1 MFGFC
6 FFDTNRYLYK
16 VRDPKATKDRIIVA
30 SANLF
35 NTQGYQA
42 TSISDITKATGL
54 TKGAIY
60 RHFESKED
68 LEKQALHSL
77 SYLMFTSIRTAIQEA
92 DDFNAK
98 MEAVFRFF
106 ENYLKTPLYQ
116 GGCPL
121 LNVAIEA
128 DDSHPVLKKQAQKM
142 LLTLRNSI
150 STLLLNGIKNKQVN
164 EGINVNFYASVFIS
178 TLEGGIM
185 MSKLEGNGT
194 GIRHSI
200 THLRQVVQYISQ

>member
-1 MFGFC
+1 M
-6 FFDTNRYLYK
+6 
-16 VRDPKATKDRIIVA
+16 RDSQATKDRIIVA

-60 RHFESKED
+60 RHFENKED
-68 LEKQALHSL
+68 LEKQALRSL
-77 SYLMFTSIRTAIQEA
+77 SYLMFTAMRDAIKDAHNFQ
-92 DDFNAK
+92 DK
-98 MEAVFRFF
+98 MEAVFGFF
-106 ENYLKTPLYQ
+106 ENYLRSPIYQ

-128 DDSHPVLKKQAQKM
+128 DDSHPVLKEQAQEM
-142 LLTLRNSI
+142 LRTLRTSI
-150 STLLLNGIKNKQVN
+150 STLILNGIKNGQVK
-164 EGINVNFYASVFIS
+164 EDTNVNFYASIFIS
-178 TLEGGIM
+178 SLEGGIM

-194 GIRHSI
+194 SIRHSI
-200 THLRQVVQYISQ
+200 THLRQVVAYISG

>member
-1 MFGFC
+1 M
-6 FFDTNRYLYK
+6 
-16 VRDPKATKDRIIVA
+16 RDPKATKDRIIVA

-35 NTQGYQA
+35 NTQGYKA

-60 RHFESKED
+60 RHFENKED
-68 LEKQALHSL
+68 LEKQALDSL
-77 SYLMFTSIRTAIQEA
+77 SYLMFTAMRDMIKEA
-92 DDFNAK
+92 HTFQDK
-98 MEAVFRFF
+98 MDAVFGFF
-106 ENYLKTPLYQ
+106 EKYLKSPIYQ

-128 DDSHPVLKKQAQKM
+128 DDSNPVLKKQALRM
-142 LLTLRNSI
+142 LHNLRASI
-150 STLLLNGIKNKQVN
+150 STLIQNGINNKQVK
-164 EGINVNFYASVFIS
+164 EDINVHFYASIFIS

-200 THLRQVVQYISQ
+200 THLRQVVEYISS

>member
-1 MFGFC
+1 M
-6 FFDTNRYLYK
+6 
-16 VRDPKATKDRIIVA
+16 RDPKATKDRIIVA

-35 NTQGYQA
+35 NTQGYRA

-68 LEKQALHSL
+68 LEKQALGSL
-77 SYLMFTSIRTAIQEA
+77 SYLMFSTIRKAIKEA
-92 DDFNAK
+92 HSFQDK
-98 MEAVFRFF
+98 MEAVFGFF
-106 ENYLKTPLYQ
+106 ENYLREPIYE

-128 DDSHPVLKKQAQKM
+128 DDSHPVLKELAQKM
-142 LLTLRNSI
+142 LHNLRTSINTLI
-150 STLLLNGIKNKQVN
+150 LNGIKNEQVVQD
-164 EGINVNFYASVFIS
+164 INVNFYASVFIS

-194 GIRHSI
+194 GIRHAI
-200 THLRQVVQYISQ
+200 THLRQVMHYISR